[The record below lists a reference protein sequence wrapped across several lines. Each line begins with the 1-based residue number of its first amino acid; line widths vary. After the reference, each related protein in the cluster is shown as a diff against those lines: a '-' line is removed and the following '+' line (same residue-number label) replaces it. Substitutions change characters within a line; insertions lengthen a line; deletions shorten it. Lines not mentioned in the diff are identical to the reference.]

1 MAETLGSL
9 VDKITI
15 KEIRKY
21 HLQEMLKL
29 KDVEFSAGAINA
41 KITLLNKQIKT
52 MGNEIDGFIMLALKG
67 KIHLRDEKLKIYNAL
82 GDMNKIPQFTSLGA
96 AISGLAQKNLELW
109 HLEDEARRRD
119 VTLEYIGRIKKK
131 IDFANQQRN
140 DLIDKID
147 SLLEGLA
154 KERPAK

>member
-21 HLQEMLKL
+21 HLQEMIKLKL
-29 KDVEFSAGAINA
+29 KKFSADAINS
-41 KITLLNKQIKT
+41 KITLLNKQIKN
-52 MGNEIDGFIMLALKG
+52 MGDEIDDFMISALKG
-67 KIHLRDEKLKIYNAL
+67 KMHLRDEKLKIYNAL
-82 GDMNKIPQFTSLGA
+82 EDMNKIPQFASLGA

-109 HLEDEARRRD
+109 HLEDEARRND
-119 VTLEYIGRIKKK
+119 VSLEYIGGIKKK
-131 IDFANQQRN
+131 IDSANQQRN

>member
-21 HLQEMLKL
+21 HLQEMRKFKGGKFPLK
-29 KDVEFSAGAINA
+29 VINS
-41 KITLLNKQIKT
+41 KITILNKQIKI
-52 MGNEIDGFIMLALKG
+52 MGFEIDSFIVSALKG
-67 KIHLRDEKLKIYNAL
+67 RIHLRDEKLKIYNAL
-82 GDMNKIPQFTSLGA
+82 KDMDKIPQFSSLGA

-109 HLEDEARRRD
+109 HLEDEARKKD
-119 VTLEYIGRIKKK
+119 VTLEYIGRIKQK
-131 IDFANQQRN
+131 IDLANQQRN

-147 SLLEGLA
+147 RLLENLV
-154 KERPAK
+154 KNKPEK